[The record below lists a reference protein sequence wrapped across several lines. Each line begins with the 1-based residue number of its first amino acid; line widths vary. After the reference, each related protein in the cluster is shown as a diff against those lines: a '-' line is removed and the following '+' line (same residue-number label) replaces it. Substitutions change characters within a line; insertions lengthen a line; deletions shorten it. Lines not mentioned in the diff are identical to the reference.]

1 MSRAWMPFYVGDYLA
16 DTRHLSTVEH
26 GAYLLLIMHY
36 WQSGS
41 LPNDEGRLA
50 RIAGLDD
57 MQWQCVRIAVAPF
70 FEKNW
75 KHLRIEKE
83 LKKAA
88 EKSEKASKSA
98 SNRWN
103 KTEKPIMRSH
113 SDGIANGYADGML
126 SQSQSHIVISPTDL
140 SADAAA
146 DLPPPKFSRKPNPEK
161 TTLLT
166 AVGERWN
173 DLASSYGL
181 PAIQTIDG
189 GRERACLA
197 RAKELTHTY
206 EYPNA
211 EIGFDELFEK
221 IRSSAFLRG
230 DAKPRNG
237 GGAFRATFD
246 WVMAPSNFRKIM
258 ENTYG

>member
-16 DTRHLSTVEH
+16 DTKHLSTVEH

-36 WQSGS
+36 WQRGS
-41 LPNDEGRLA
+41 LPTDDDRLA

-57 MQWQCVRIAVAPF
+57 MQWQCVRIAIAPF
-70 FEKNW
+70 FTKSW
-75 KHLRIEKE
+75 KHIRIEKE
-83 LKKAA
+83 LQKAA

-103 KTEKPIMRSH
+103 KDKKSIMRTH
-113 SDGIANGYADGML
+113 SEGNANAYANGML

-140 SADAAA
+140 SAEGSA
-146 DLPPPKFSRKPNPEK
+146 DEPPPKFSRKPNPEK
-161 TTLLT
+161 SRLLT
-166 AVGERWN
+166 EVGERWN

-181 PAIQTIDG
+181 PCIQTIDG

-197 RAKELTHTY
+197 RAKELTKTY
-206 EYPNA
+206 DYPNA
-211 EIGFDELFEK
+211 ETGFDELFGK
-221 IRSSAFLRG
+221 IRASSFLRG